1 MALSMFRKKVTGKMS
16 SIDAAPPRVLL
27 KAFGGYMTIEEFRE
41 STKESAWV
49 VPPPKLIT
57 HAQVVHDRKV
67 GELTRRSLE
76 KPVDL
81 TMQIDLRAMQ
91 SNSHIPAV
99 ESLRLKRPKPVKK
112 SSNMLEIALG
122 LVSKESVRDS

>member
-1 MALSMFRKKVTGKMS
+1 MAITLLRKKLTGKME
-16 SIDAAPPRVLL
+16 ITTAAAPRFML